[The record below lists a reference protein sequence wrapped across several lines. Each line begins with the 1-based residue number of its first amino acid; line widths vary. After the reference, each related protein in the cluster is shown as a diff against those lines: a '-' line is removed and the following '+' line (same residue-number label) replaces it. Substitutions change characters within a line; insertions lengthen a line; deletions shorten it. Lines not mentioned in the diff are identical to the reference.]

1 MKNSKQYWL
10 ERALT
15 RENESYLRGAALSAK
30 TFTEYQRAAKAIRKE
45 INDFYSRYAG
55 KYGLTYE
62 QAVRLLNR
70 KEFQEWKASLAEYV
84 TRIAQEPDPR
94 IKALLTAQLDALSA
108 NSSITRL
115 EALHSQIDMIL
126 NDLFTKGVQQMKE
139 EFGDNFTESYYRKVY
154 DIQCRAGF
162 LNEFAKINAGMIEN
176 VVSYPWSGAMFSD
189 RLWQN
194 KQALLFN
201 LREITTQ
208 GLIQGKGIVAMSKE
222 ISEKM
227 GQSYKNAERLIRT
240 ETNHLHNEAEKAAY
254 KAAGV
259 KEYEFVATLDSRT
272 SAVCADLDGKHFPLS
287 EARPGTNFPPMH
299 PNCRSTTIEYDPDDA
314 LDWFNSGKK
323 MPKNMT
329 YSEWAEANGIKWKKS
344 SDSKRNQVITVD

>member
-162 LNEFAKINAGMIEN
+162 LNEFAKINTGMIEN

-189 RLWQN
+189 RLWQS

-201 LREITTQ
+201 LREITTR
-208 GLIQGKGIVAMSKE
+208 GLIQGKGIVTMSKE

-272 SAVCADLDGKHFPLS
+272 SAVCADLDGKHFSLS

-329 YSEWAEANGIKWKKS
+329 YSEWAEANGIKRKKS

>member
-15 RENESYLRGAALSAK
+15 RENEAYLRGAALSAK
-30 TFTEYQRAAKAIRKE
+30 TFTEYQRAAKSIRKE

-70 KEFQEWKASLAEYV
+70 KEFQEWKSSLAEYV

-94 IKALLTAQLDALSA
+94 IKALLTAELDALSA

-115 EALHSQIDMIL
+115 EALHGQINMIL
-126 NDLFTKGVQQMKE
+126 NDLFEKGVQQMKE
-139 EFGDNFTESYYRKVY
+139 EFGDSFTESYYHKIY

-162 LNEFAKINAGMIEN
+162 LNEFAKINAGMIES

-272 SAVCADLDGKHFPLS
+272 SAACADLDGKHFPLS

-329 YSEWAEANGIKWKKS
+329 YSEWAEANGIKRKKS

>member
-70 KEFQEWKASLAEYV
+70 KEFQEWKSSLAEYV

-94 IKALLTAQLDALSA
+94 IKALLTAELDALSA

-115 EALHSQIDMIL
+115 EALHGQINMIL
-126 NDLFTKGVQQMKE
+126 NDLFEKGVQQMKE
-139 EFGDNFTESYYRKVY
+139 EFGDSFTESYYHKIY

-162 LNEFAKINAGMIEN
+162 LNEFAKINAGMIES
-176 VVSYPWSGAMFSD
+176 VVSYPWSGAVFSD

-208 GLIQGKGIVAMSKE
+208 GLIQGKGIVTMSKE

-329 YSEWAEANGIKWKKS
+329 YSEWAEANGIKRKKS